1 VLFFIQK
8 LKLKYYQLMIE
19 LDQHD
24 SAYLA
29 VCKHYMAI
37 YNTPM
42 IKDDAVARNEVGYVC
57 IMFRLF
63 GILLSK
69 R

>member
-1 VLFFIQK
+1 
-8 LKLKYYQLMIE
+8 MIE

-24 SAYLA
+24 GAYLA

-42 IKDDAVARNEVGYVC
+42 IKDDTAARNEVCFVA
-57 IMFRLF
+57 
-63 GILLSK
+63 
-69 R
+69 